1 MYNKILVGYDGSEN
15 SKKAL
20 SVALEIA
27 KNFNSCLE
35 VVSAVHLPDFADIR
49 DEINGIY
56 EDARSYFEAALNEVK
71 ELAERE
77 GVEIHTKI
85 VVGHTVE
92 TLIEI
97 AKKDKVDL
105 IVVGSRGLT
114 GLKRYLLGSVSRGI
128 VAYAP
133 CSVLIVK

>member
-20 SVALEIA
+20 SVALEMA
-27 KNFNSCLE
+27 KKFGSSLE
-35 VVSAVHLPDFADIR
+35 AVSVVHLPDFADMRI
-49 DEINGIY
+49 EINGYY
-56 EDARSYFEAALNEVK
+56 EDARSYFETALNEVK
-71 ELAERE
+71 DLAERE
-77 GVEIHTKI
+77 GVEIYTKI